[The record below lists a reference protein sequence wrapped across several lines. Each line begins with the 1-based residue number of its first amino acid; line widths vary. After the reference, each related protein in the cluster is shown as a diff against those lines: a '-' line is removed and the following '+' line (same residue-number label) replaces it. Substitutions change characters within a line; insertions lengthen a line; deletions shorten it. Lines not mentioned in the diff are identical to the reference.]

1 MTKRLP
7 NFKFRY
13 LNPGTQDMKPSPP
26 CKTPK
31 LLTANQIANLIQRS
45 TRGVMNTIE
54 RLNIHPQSGNGHFK
68 LYAPEVTEKVRAA
81 MRAPNKAEK
90 PSTQTQTQTQA

>member
-7 NFKFRY
+7 NFKPCY
-13 LNPGTQDMKPSPP
+13 LNPCTQDMKPATP
-26 CKTPK
+26 CNTKK
-31 LLTANQIANLIQRS
+31 LVTANQIATEIQRS
-45 TRGVMNTIE
+45 TRGVLNTIE

-68 LYAPEVTEKVRAA
+68 LYDPEVTEKVRAA

-90 PSTQTQTQTQA
+90 PSTQTQTQA